1 MKARDYHQETK
12 NKMNYSAL
20 KALAFSQ
27 SCDSS
32 YTTKLSR
39 SHSIYR
45 SAPTSSFVYLKA
57 DYDVQM
63 QIIQTLHAIGIELP
77 TLHVHGHPDK
87 NTESKNLTYEAKL
100 NIEADLL
107 ATRAWQHHYKH
118 QEHVHYPA
126 SQCTLYIN
134 KLAVNRSYRSYLR
147 RAYASHDTREYIRGG
162 QNPEIKLC

>member
-1 MKARDYHQETK
+1 
-12 NKMNYSAL
+12 MNHSAL
-20 KALAFSQ
+20 TKALAFSQ

-32 YTTKLSR
+32 YTTKR
-39 SHSIYR
+39 
-45 SAPTSSFVYLKA
+45 TSKCNSKTA
-57 DYDVQM
+57 GKSTTT
-63 QIIQTLHAIGIELP
+63 IHAIGIELP
-77 TLHVHGHPDK
+77 TLHAHGHQDK

-107 ATRAWQHHYKH
+107 ATRAWQHHYNH

-147 RAYASHDTREYIRGG
+147 RAYTSHDTREYLMDKFKWDQAQCERTSQRDHI
-162 QNPEIKLC
+162 